1 MNDITKKKIFDNFML
16 IFILIQPFLDALTCI
31 QVKSNFQFLSV
42 SVICRGIAFVTILIY
57 LIIRKDN
64 RKSILFFI
72 IIFKSIVSKSIS
84 SIHAIFKTIPYL
96 S

>member
-1 MNDITKKKIFDNFML
+1 MNDIKKKKIFDNFML

-42 SVICRGIAFVTILIY
+42 SVVCRGIAFVTILIY

-64 RKSILFFI
+64 RKNILFFI
-72 IIFKSIVSKSIS
+72 IYFLLSII
-84 SIHAIFKTIPYL
+84 
-96 S
+96 